1 MRFLRSGKCGT
12 LLTSAFLASG
22 VFCGSTFWEG
32 VFGESAFCA
41 AEGTETVEGPMLMP
55 GHEGK
60 EALQVESSPFEAPG
74 ARKRMKGLYADSF
87 LFLQVPRLN
96 EKGELIPETDETAEI
111 SAVERLN
118 DFLKYQEWYGAAP
131 PDLKGKFVLIEVWAT
146 WCPPCRRS
154 LKMLDHWAEK
164 YGDELVVISI
174 CETDRKA
181 IDEMPGGL
189 KGKDLKHFVAI
200 DTERRCANALKVW
213 GIPHAILI
221 EPMYGGVI
229 WEGMP
234 NQPEFELTDEII
246 DRVLEIGRR
255 NR

>member
-96 EKGELIPETDETAEI
+96 ENGELIPETDETAEI
-111 SAVERLN
+111 SAVERHFPITVSATFSHFSSLHG
-118 DFLKYQEWYGAAP
+118 FSRTRIITHK
-131 PDLKGKFVLIEVWAT
+131 IEK
-146 WCPPCRRS
+146 S
-154 LKMLDHWAEK
+154 N
-164 YGDELVVISI
+164 I
-174 CETDRKA
+174 
-181 IDEMPGGL
+181 
-189 KGKDLKHFVAI
+189 F
-200 DTERRCANALKVW
+200 
-213 GIPHAILI
+213 
-221 EPMYGGVI
+221 
-229 WEGMP
+229 
-234 NQPEFELTDEII
+234 
-246 DRVLEIGRR
+246 
-255 NR
+255 